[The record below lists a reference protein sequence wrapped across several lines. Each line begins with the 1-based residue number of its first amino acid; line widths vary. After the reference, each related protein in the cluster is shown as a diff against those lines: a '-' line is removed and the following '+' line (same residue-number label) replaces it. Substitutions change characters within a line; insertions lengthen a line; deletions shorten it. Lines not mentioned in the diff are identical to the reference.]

1 MMTTERLGIIV
12 MNRLKQTLIVVGI
25 FCFTSLSLQAGEMA
39 GEEKHIHEAE
49 SEESVNS
56 MSEAGHDDHESEPEG
71 RVEIPDDIA
80 KLTGIK
86 TRKAGPGALVR
97 TLTSYGRLQTDP
109 KLVSRITARFSGR
122 VTDISVRLGDRV
134 ESGAVLATIESNDS
148 LQPYILRAPIS
159 GTIVQ
164 RNINVGEIAS
174 SSTIFTIA
182 GLEKLWA
189 ELKIF
194 PSQRKFVDIGQMVQV
209 NIDDKDYQGK
219 IMSLLPSLEGAPYTI
234 ARVVVDNRRG
244 MLVPGQLVAAKVVVD
259 ADEVSIAI
267 DNRGLQVFEEQP
279 VVFVREGEEYEA
291 RRLELGRSDDR
302 VTEVLAGLKKGERYV
317 VESSYL
323 IKADLEKSGA
333 SHAH

>member
-1 MMTTERLGIIV
+1 
-12 MNRLKQTLIVVGI
+12 
-25 FCFTSLSLQAGEMA
+25 
-39 GEEKHIHEAE
+39 
-49 SEESVNS
+49 
-56 MSEAGHDDHESEPEG
+56 
-71 RVEIPDDIA
+71 
-80 KLTGIK
+80 
-86 TRKAGPGALVR
+86 
-97 TLTSYGRLQTDP
+97 
-109 KLVSRITARFSGR
+109 
-122 VTDISVRLGDRV
+122 
-134 ESGAVLATIESNDS
+134 
-148 LQPYILRAPIS
+148 
-159 GTIVQ
+159 
-164 RNINVGEIAS
+164 
-174 SSTIFTIA
+174 
-182 GLEKLWA
+182 
-189 ELKIF
+189 
-194 PSQRKFVDIGQMVQV
+194 
-209 NIDDKDYQGK
+209 
-219 IMSLLPSLEGAPYTI
+219 MSLLPSLEGAPYTI